1 MGIFVKGK
9 KMCDCGVNHAKWVYM
24 PGYGNGD
31 SPYFCDDCVSSPE
44 DIGCSCNWH
53 YGLQQE
59 GLPID
64 EPEGI
69 EGKDWRWIEHEGD
82 EYIDK
87 ITKEEFGYWQYLDER
102 GRPYPCAEYH
112 YDKDGFPVYT
122 WLGDKVM
129 RLDMWFY
136 FFKDRMKNRVKH
148 WWTKHIIDTVPK
160 EMEDLF

>member
-1 MGIFVKGK
+1 
-9 KMCDCGVNHAKWVYM
+9 
-24 PGYGNGD
+24 
-31 SPYFCDDCVSSPE
+31 
-44 DIGCSCNWH
+44 
-53 YGLQQE
+53 
-59 GLPID
+59 
-64 EPEGI
+64 
-69 EGKDWRWIEHEGD
+69 
-82 EYIDK
+82 
-87 ITKEEFGYWQYLDER
+87 LDER

-160 EMEDLF
+160 EMDDLF